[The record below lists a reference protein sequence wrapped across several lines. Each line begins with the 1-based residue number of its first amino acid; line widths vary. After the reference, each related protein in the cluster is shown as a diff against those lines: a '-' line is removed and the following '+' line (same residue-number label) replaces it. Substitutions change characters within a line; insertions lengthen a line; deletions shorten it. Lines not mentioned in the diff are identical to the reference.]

1 MKDREVILNLWYV
14 RDEEGIIY
22 SLRVKAYI
30 GEGTDEEKL
39 SFLQDR
45 ARLDYLIAEQFE
57 IPERFHTT
65 IGVGRETRKLPVGHI
80 AMLKTLGSPI
90 AIFEDAIKT
99 IEDRFPAQSGVS
111 ISQDPL
117 VCTSALMKNA
127 EGVIEPRINGQIR
140 I

>member
-1 MKDREVILNLWYV
+1 MKDREVILNLRYV
-14 RDEEGIIY
+14 CGEKGTSY
-22 SLRVKAYI
+22 SLRVKAYVA
-30 GEGTDEEKL
+30 EGAEEEKL
-39 SFLQDR
+39 AFLQDR
-45 ARLDYLIAEQFE
+45 ARLDYLISEPFE
-57 IPERFHTT
+57 IPERFHVN
-65 IGVGRETRKLPVGHI
+65 IGLGREARKMPVGHI

-117 VCTSALMKNA
+117 VCTTALMQNA

-140 I
+140 F